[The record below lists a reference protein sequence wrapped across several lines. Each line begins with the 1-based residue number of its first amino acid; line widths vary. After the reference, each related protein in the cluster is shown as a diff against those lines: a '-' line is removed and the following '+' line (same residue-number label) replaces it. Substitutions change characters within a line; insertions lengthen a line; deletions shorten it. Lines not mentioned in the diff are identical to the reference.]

1 MCLNVHFLKQTQWA
15 NVNNSLLQ
23 AKEEKQI
30 VSNPILL
37 VKKSSK
43 LVRGK
48 TPNFGST
55 CPTNLRISV
64 NN

>member
-30 VSNPILL
+30 LSNPILL
-37 VKKSSK
+37 VKKFQ
-43 LVRGK
+43 VG
-48 TPNFGST
+48 
-55 CPTNLRISV
+55 
-64 NN
+64 